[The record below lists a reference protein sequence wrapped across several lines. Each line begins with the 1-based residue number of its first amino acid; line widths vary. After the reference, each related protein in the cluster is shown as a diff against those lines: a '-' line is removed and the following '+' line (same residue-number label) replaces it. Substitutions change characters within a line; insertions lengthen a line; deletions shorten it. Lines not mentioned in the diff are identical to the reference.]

1 MKSYDAAIIGGGII
15 GVSCALALVEAGLRV
30 GVFDRQ
36 EPGREASWA
45 AAGMLSPA
53 PHLPGDGPLVPLS
66 RESLRLYPEF
76 ILSIESAS
84 QKNTN
89 YTQKGALELFFGAEG
104 PQERD
109 NHVALCQGLGLTV
122 AAISA
127 TEARRREPSV
137 ASTTRAAAFFPDE
150 ATIEPRALME
160 AVIEAARARGVE
172 ISAHSPVQSLVLQ
185 ENRCSGIVAAGEQIS
200 TDRVVVAAGCFSH
213 DVFEEGSSC
222 AERLTPFLP
231 TRPVRGQML
240 ALLPRDTTLARAV
253 RSSRGY
259 LVPRS
264 NGWIVAGSTLE
275 ETGFDKH
282 TTVEGLQKI
291 RKAAVELIPD
301 LASAEIAESWC
312 GLRPGTPD
320 GLPILGP
327 IDIEGVILA
336 TGHFRNGILLAA
348 VTAQLVKDWIMHA
361 RPAIPVDAFSP
372 FRFVRSTAETQSA
385 L

>member
-15 GVSCALALVEAGLRV
+15 GVSCALALAEAGLRV

-53 PHLPGDGPLVPLS
+53 PHLSGDGPLVPLS

-84 QKNTN
+84 QKRTN
-89 YTQKGALELFFGAEG
+89 YRQKGALELFFGTDA
-104 PQERD
+104 PHERD
-109 NHVALCQGLGLTV
+109 RHVGICQSLGLPV
-122 AAISA
+122 EAISA
-127 TEARRREPSV
+127 TEARRREPSI
-137 ASTTRAAAFFPDE
+137 ASTTRAAAYFPDE

-160 AVIEAARARGVE
+160 AALDVARVRGVE
-172 ISAHSPVQSLVLQ
+172 IHANCPAQSLVIHG
-185 ENRCSGIVAAGEQIS
+185 NRCSGIVAGGLQIS
-200 TDRVVVAAGCFSH
+200 ADRVVIAAGCFSR
-213 DVFEEGSSC
+213 DIFEEGSDC
-222 AERLTPFLP
+222 AERLKPFLP

-275 ETGFDKH
+275 DAGFDKH

-301 LASAEIAESWC
+301 LASAEIVESWC

-320 GLPILGP
+320 DLPILGP
-327 IDIEGVILA
+327 IDIDGVILA
-336 TGHFRNGILLAA
+336 TGHFRNGILLAP
-348 VTAQLVKDWIMHA
+348 VTARLVKDWIVHA
-361 RPAIPVDAFSP
+361 RPSISVDAFSP
-372 FRFVRSTAETQSA
+372 SRFVRSTAQAHST

>member
-1 MKSYDAAIIGGGII
+1 MKSYDAAIAGGGII
-15 GVSCALALVEAGLRV
+15 GVSCALALAEAGLRV

-53 PHLPGDGPLVPLS
+53 PHLSGDGPLVPLA
-66 RESLRLYPEF
+66 RESLQLYPEF
-76 ILSIESAS
+76 ILAIESAS
-84 QKNTN
+84 QKRTN
-89 YTQKGALELFFGAEG
+89 YGQKGALELFFGADA

-109 NHVALCQGLGLTV
+109 RHVSLCQSLGLTV
-122 AAISA
+122 EAISA

-137 ASTTRAAAFFPDE
+137 ASTTRAAAFFPGE
-150 ATIEPRALME
+150 ATIEPRALMD
-160 AVIEAARARGVE
+160 AAIEAARVCGVE
-172 ISAHSPVQSLVLQ
+172 VHANCPVQSLVIQ
-185 ENRCSGIVAAGEQIS
+185 GSRCSGIVTGGQQIS
-200 TDRVVVAAGCFSH
+200 ADHVVIAAGCFSRE
-213 DVFEEGSSC
+213 VLEEGSYC

-275 ETGFDKH
+275 ESGFDKH

-291 RKAAVELIPD
+291 RKTAVELIPD
-301 LASAEIAESWC
+301 LASAEIVESWC

-327 IDIEGVILA
+327 IDVEGVILA

-348 VTAQLVKDWIMHA
+348 VTAQLVKDWITHA
-361 RPAIPVDAFSP
+361 RPSIPVETFSP
-372 FRFVRSTAETQSA
+372 LRFVRSTAEAQPA
-385 L
+385 I

>member
-1 MKSYDAAIIGGGII
+1 MKSYDAAIVGGGII
-15 GVSCALALVEAGLRV
+15 GVSCALALAEAGLRV

-84 QKNTN
+84 QKSTN
-89 YTQKGALELFFGAEG
+89 YVQEGALELFFGPEA
-104 PQERD
+104 PHVRD
-109 NHVALCQGLGLTV
+109 RHVGLCQSLGLAV
-122 AAISA
+122 EAISA
-127 TEARRREPSV
+127 TEARRQEPSI
-137 ASTTRAAAFFPDE
+137 ASTTRAAAFFPRE
-150 ATIEPRALME
+150 ATVEPRTLMD
-160 AVIEAARARGVE
+160 ATIEAARAHGVE
-172 ISAHSPVQSLVLQ
+172 IHANRPVQSLLIPG
-185 ENRCSGIVAAGEQIS
+185 NRCSGIVAGGEQLS
-200 TDRVVVAAGCFSH
+200 ADRVVIAAGCFSR
-213 DVFEEGSSC
+213 DVFEEASYCGK
-222 AERLTPFLP
+222 RLAPFLP

-253 RSSRGY
+253 RSSHGY

-275 ETGFDKH
+275 ETGFDKR
-282 TTVEGLQKI
+282 TTVDGLQKI
-291 RKAAVELIPD
+291 RKAALEMIPD
-301 LASAEIAESWC
+301 LASAEIVESWC

-327 IDIEGVILA
+327 IDIEGIILA
-336 TGHFRNGILLAA
+336 TGHFRNGILLAP
-348 VTAQLVKDWIMHA
+348 VTAQLVKEWIMHA
-361 RPAIPVDAFSP
+361 PPSIPVEAFSP
-372 FRFVRSTAETQSA
+372 FRFIRSTAETQPA